1 MSGSALKLYRILAL
15 SMLLLG
21 LPRVPLCTY
30 AVHTASTV
38 YDVISP
44 GTLSPGRPIPP
55 PTEPV
60 VLTVRGRLGLAHA
73 EAGVTLDMPTL
84 ERIGLIRFTTPTA
97 WTDGLVTFEGVLLSR
112 LLEVLTVPGDVTALT
127 MTALNDYQVA
137 IPVADVRT
145 WPVIIAL
152 KRDGQYMSIRNKG
165 PLWVV
170 YPRHAFPE
178 LEQAKHNP
186 KWIWQLKEI
195 VIR

>member
-1 MSGSALKLYRILAL
+1 MRGSALKLYCILAL
-15 SMLLLG
+15 SVLLLG

-30 AVHTASTV
+30 AAHIASTV
-38 YDVISP
+38 YDVVSP
-44 GTLSPGRPIPP
+44 GTLASGSPIPP

-60 VLTVRGRLGLAHA
+60 VLTVRGRLGLTHA
-73 EAGVTLDMPTL
+73 EAGVTFDMPTL
-84 ERIGLIRFTTPTA
+84 ERLGLIRFTTPTA

-127 MTALNDYQVA
+127 MTALNDYQVV
-137 IPVADVRT
+137 IPAADVHT

-178 LEQAKHNP
+178 LEQAKHNS